1 VAIWLQFHVHESLS
15 ERTLQKGLDAVV
27 RDGITSQI
35 KMTLTES
42 IFLIAFAVAL
52 GASNAIVGL
61 IAAIPPLAQLLQIPS
76 IILVQRTKIRRRIC
90 VFFSAVS
97 RLSILIMVFIPVLSP
112 GIPGL
117 LLLLIGVTS
126 HAVFNAVSV
135 AAWNSWMKD
144 LIPQEILGRFFSKRL
159 AIQAL
164 VGIVTTLSAG
174 ILIDQWLRSDSTSL
188 SPYSIVFFVGMI
200 AGLVGVYFIYTI
212 PEPRMIIETLDQ
224 SLMVTL
230 RRPFQDP
237 EFRRLMVFSTS
248 WSFAVTLA
256 GPFFTVYLLE
266 VLGYDL
272 SIVAGLSVLSQV
284 TSMLFYQWWGRL
296 SDKYSNKTVLRVTTP
311 IYAIGILLW
320 IFTTVPGPYIFTLPL
335 LLLIHVVLG
344 LSAAAVNLAH
354 GNLAL
359 KLAPRSESTS
369 YLAGWSI
376 VNSIAAVL
384 APLAGGVIADTLANS
399 FLSFHLAWQG
409 LGLSFDL
416 GLIDIRGL
424 DFVFLISFL
433 VALYAIHRLAM
444 VREAGEADQ
453 KTIIDAMVAQAGR
466 GLRSL
471 STVDGLR
478 HSIVTPLAN
487 ALRPSRNHS
496 DSTEIDQDEEMN
508 QE

>member
-1 VAIWLQFHVHESLS
+1 LEFPVHESLS
-15 ERTLQKGLDAVV
+15 EDTLEKGLDAVV
-27 RDGITSQI
+27 RDGIASQI

-52 GASNAIVGL
+52 GASNAVVGL

-76 IILVQRTKIRRRIC
+76 IILVQKTKVRRRIC
-90 VFFSAVS
+90 VFSSLVS
-97 RLSILIMVFIPVLSP
+97 RLSIIFMVLIPVLSP

-117 LLLLIGVTS
+117 LLLLVGVTS
-126 HAVFNAVSV
+126 HAAFGALSG

-159 AIQAL
+159 AFQAL
-164 VGIVTTLSAG
+164 VGIITTFSAG
-174 ILIDQWLRSDSTSL
+174 ILIDQWIRADPSTL
-188 SPYSIVFFVGMI
+188 APYSVIFFVGMI
-200 AGLVGVYFIYTI
+200 AGLIGVYFIYTI
-212 PEPRMIIETLDQ
+212 PEPRIILETLDQ
-224 SLMVTL
+224 SFLETL
-230 RRPFQDP
+230 RRPFQNFD
-237 EFRRLMVFSTS
+237 FRKLMMFSAS

-272 SIVAGLSVLSQV
+272 SIVTSLSVLTQV
-284 TSMLFYQWWGRL
+284 TSLLFYQWWGRL
-296 SDKYSNKTVLRVTTP
+296 SDRFSNKTVLSVTTP

-320 IFTTVPGPYIFTLPL
+320 IFTTVPGVYVFTLPL
-335 LLLIHVVLG
+335 LLLIHIMLG

-359 KLAPRSESTS
+359 KLAPRGESTS

-376 VNSIAAVL
+376 INSFAAVT
-384 APLAGGVIADTLANS
+384 APIVGGIIADTLTDS

-409 LGLSFDL
+409 LGYSFDL

-433 VALYAIHRLAM
+433 VGLYAIHRLAM
-444 VREAGEADQ
+444 VKEAGEADQ
-453 KTIIDAMVAQAGR
+453 KTIIEAMVVQASR
-466 GLRSL
+466 GFRTL
-471 STVDGLR
+471 STIEGLR

-487 ALRPSRNHS
+487 ALRSSRNHS
-496 DSTEIDQDEEMN
+496 GAKDANQKKSSEES
-508 QE
+508 